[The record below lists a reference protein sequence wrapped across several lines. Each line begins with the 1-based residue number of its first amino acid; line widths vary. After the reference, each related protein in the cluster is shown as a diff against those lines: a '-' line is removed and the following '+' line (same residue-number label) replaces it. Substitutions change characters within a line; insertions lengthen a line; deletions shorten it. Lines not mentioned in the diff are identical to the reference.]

1 MKALSAEGRLS
12 AIVLVCLPIG
22 VFLFLSLVQ
31 PSYMNVFFTTIFGII
46 ALVVAVILLIVG
58 AIWVS
63 FAVRVKF

>member
-12 AIVLVCLPIG
+12 AVVLVSLPIA
-22 VFLFLSLVQ
+22 VFLFLAVVQ
-31 PSYMNVFFTTIFGII
+31 PNYVSVFFTNIFGII
-46 ALVVAVILLIVG
+46 ALVVSFILLIVG